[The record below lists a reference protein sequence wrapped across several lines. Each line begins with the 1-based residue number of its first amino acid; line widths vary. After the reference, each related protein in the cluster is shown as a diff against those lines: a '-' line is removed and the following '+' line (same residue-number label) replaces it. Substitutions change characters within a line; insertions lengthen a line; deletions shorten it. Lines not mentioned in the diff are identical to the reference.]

1 MILNFNEHDQFA
13 LSCNEKRSCR
23 PFGFTNVSVAVDG
36 DEEAQLSAVPFS
48 SASIKFDKNYI
59 ENNRSSHKISYTIAQ
74 KGLEVL
80 EDIKTFDDID
90 IVEQKNTVINKWF
103 RFFQKGNHIISVDSG
118 KTPTEKCYFC
128 IFT

>member
-48 SASIKFDKNYI
+48 SS
-59 ENNRSSHKISYTIAQ
+59 
-74 KGLEVL
+74 
-80 EDIKTFDDID
+80 
-90 IVEQKNTVINKWF
+90 
-103 RFFQKGNHIISVDSG
+103 
-118 KTPTEKCYFC
+118 
-128 IFT
+128 

>member
-48 SASIKFDKNYI
+48 STSIKFDKNYI

-90 IVEQKNTVINKWF
+90 IVEQKNTVFSKLLLT
-103 RFFQKGNHIISVDSG
+103 RKKKSCII
-118 KTPTEKCYFC
+118 T
-128 IFT
+128 